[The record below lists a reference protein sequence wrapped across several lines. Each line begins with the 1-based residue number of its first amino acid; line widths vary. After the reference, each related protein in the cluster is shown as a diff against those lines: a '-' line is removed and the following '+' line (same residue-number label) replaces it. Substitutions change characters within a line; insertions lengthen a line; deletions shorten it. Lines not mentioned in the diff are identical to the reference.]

1 MATRSQV
8 NVPAPDDATGL
19 HMAAVDH
26 LFVGTRNAAQLA
38 EEGGPL
44 MLTGSDGIYVDD
56 IEGNRYIDGIGGM
69 YFRNT
74 GHGRSEVAE
83 AIYQQLKDV
92 SMHVYAGSTPSTVRL
107 AAKLA
112 ELTPGDLTKTF
123 FTSGGSESNES
134 ALKLAQGYHNR
145 IGERGRYKVIS
156 RKGSYH
162 GATWGTMWLGS
173 HPFLPREEYQPVPS
187 HVVHV
192 PDPNPYRCD
201 FGGQTP
207 EECAELCANAVEAAI
222 LFHSPES
229 ISAFIAEPVSQPL
242 GGVMAGPGYFQR
254 VREICDKYG
263 VLLIFDEVI
272 TGFGRTGKWFGAD
285 MLGVTPDIMT
295 IAKGLTGG
303 YFPMGG
309 AIASQRVSDAFT
321 GGPEATFKH
330 MFTYTGHPAGCAAGL
345 ANIEIIEREGLVE
358 NARVQGERLWDRLHE
373 IKAKHQI
380 VGDVRGIGL
389 LQGLEL
395 VKDPETKEHWP
406 GSAEIG
412 PKITQGLADR
422 GVWIRVGSYI
432 VPLAPPLTITADEV
446 DELAAA
452 GDGAV
457 EDTEQALGI

>member
-1 MATRSQV
+1 
-8 NVPAPDDATGL
+8 
-19 HMAAVDH
+19 MAAVDH

-74 GHGRSEVAE
+74 GHGRNEVAE

-242 GGVMAGPGYFQR
+242 GGVMAGPGYF
-254 VREICDKYG
+254 
-263 VLLIFDEVI
+263 
-272 TGFGRTGKWFGAD
+272 
-285 MLGVTPDIMT
+285 
-295 IAKGLTGG
+295 
-303 YFPMGG
+303 
-309 AIASQRVSDAFT
+309 
-321 GGPEATFKH
+321 
-330 MFTYTGHPAGCAAGL
+330 
-345 ANIEIIEREGLVE
+345 
-358 NARVQGERLWDRLHE
+358 
-373 IKAKHQI
+373 
-380 VGDVRGIGL
+380 
-389 LQGLEL
+389 
-395 VKDPETKEHWP
+395 
-406 GSAEIG
+406 
-412 PKITQGLADR
+412 
-422 GVWIRVGSYI
+422 
-432 VPLAPPLTITADEV
+432 
-446 DELAAA
+446 
-452 GDGAV
+452 
-457 EDTEQALGI
+457 